1 MRAEQKP
8 VVRVLPDCRATGDLL
23 MARAESLDSVAALQN
38 IRQREGTGAEGRCQ
52 ERCRQDASS
61 RGEAMHSRSNL
72 IMLLAVSCLLAACA
86 SSGNDSIADATNDT
100 VSANLVKGRTT
111 QADVRKLY
119 GDPLK
124 TSFKSNGFESWEY
137 EFTRMQSRPTNFIPY
152 VNLVHSGADGEKKSL
167 VIFFDKKKVV
177 QDYTM
182 STSKV
187 EVSQGLIT
195 R

>member
-1 MRAEQKP
+1 M
-8 VVRVLPDCRATGDLL
+8 
-23 MARAESLDSVAALQN
+23 QN
-38 IRQREGTGAEGRCQ
+38 
-52 ERCRQDASS
+52 
-61 RGEAMHSRSNL
+61 RSNL
-72 IMLLAVSCLLAACA
+72 VIPLMVSCLLAACVSA
-86 SSGNDSIADATNDT
+86 GNDSIADATGEF
-100 VSANLVKGRTT
+100 VAMSLQKGKTT
-111 QADVRKLY
+111 QTDVRKLY

-167 VIFFDKKKVV
+167 VIFFDQRKVV
-177 QDYTM
+177 RDYTM

>member
-1 MRAEQKP
+1 M
-8 VVRVLPDCRATGDLL
+8 
-23 MARAESLDSVAALQN
+23 QN
-38 IRQREGTGAEGRCQ
+38 
-52 ERCRQDASS
+52 
-61 RGEAMHSRSNL
+61 RSNL
-72 IMLLAVSCLLAACA
+72 VIPLMVSCLLAACVSA
-86 SSGNDSIADATNDT
+86 GNDSIADATGKSVAT
-100 VSANLVKGRTT
+100 SLQKGKTT
-111 QADVRKLY
+111 QTDVRKLY

-167 VIFFDKKKVV
+167 VIFFDQRKVV

>member
-1 MRAEQKP
+1 MQNRSKLVIP
-8 VVRVLPDCRATGDLL
+8 L
-23 MARAESLDSVAALQN
+23 ML
-38 IRQREGTGAEGRCQ
+38 
-52 ERCRQDASS
+52 
-61 RGEAMHSRSNL
+61 
-72 IMLLAVSCLLAACA
+72 SCLLAACA
-86 SSGNDSIADATNDT
+86 SSGNDSIADATGQSVAAT
-100 VSANLVKGRTT
+100 LQKGKTT
-111 QADVRKLY
+111 QAEVRKLY
-119 GDPLK
+119 GDPIK

-167 VIFFDKKKVV
+167 VIFFDTRKVL

-187 EVSQGLIT
+187 EVSHGLIT

>member
-1 MRAEQKP
+1 
-8 VVRVLPDCRATGDLL
+8 
-23 MARAESLDSVAALQN
+23 
-38 IRQREGTGAEGRCQ
+38 
-52 ERCRQDASS
+52 
-61 RGEAMHSRSNL
+61 MHSRL
-72 IMLLAVSCLLAACA
+72 HPLVWLLLSCALVACA
-86 SSGNDSIADATNDT
+86 SSGNDSIADATGDS
-100 VSANLVKGRTT
+100 VARSLHKGRTT
-111 QADVRKLY
+111 QADVRRLY

-124 TSFKSNGFESWEY
+124 TSFKSNGYESWEY

-167 VIFFDKKKVV
+167 VIFFNKSKVL

-182 STSKV
+182 SASKV

>member
-1 MRAEQKP
+1 
-8 VVRVLPDCRATGDLL
+8 
-23 MARAESLDSVAALQN
+23 
-38 IRQREGTGAEGRCQ
+38 
-52 ERCRQDASS
+52 
-61 RGEAMHSRSNL
+61 MHSRSNL

>member
-1 MRAEQKP
+1 MQNRLHLAI
-8 VVRVLPDCRATGDLL
+8 C
-23 MARAESLDSVAALQN
+23 VAL
-38 IRQREGTGAEGRCQ
+38 TC
-52 ERCRQDASS
+52 
-61 RGEAMHSRSNL
+61 
-72 IMLLAVSCLLAACA
+72 VLAACA
-86 SSGNDSIADATNDT
+86 SSGNDSIADLTGESVA
-100 VSANLVKGRTT
+100 AKLLKGRTT
-111 QADVRKLY
+111 QAEVRRLY

-167 VIFFDKKKVV
+167 VIFFDKQKVI

-182 STSKV
+182 SQSKV